1 MMRNK
6 YALRFD
12 RSAAALVII
21 GVLASAASCSES
33 ARAPTS
39 VPSSIPSGTA
49 ALSAAVIS
57 SAQDP
62 PLIMAGSG
70 EVAFVSLKAGS
81 FPNAQLAVLRNLTR
95 AGEATG
101 LMVDGGLDPVAID
114 ARVGDTLA
122 IRLDGASGLEA
133 SGTGVVP
140 PALKPTVIRTVPSR
154 GKKDVPLNAQIVVV
168 FSEPIQPTTA
178 SGIQLLRGDVPVPAQ
193 LTFSSDGLRAVVEP
207 NDLLAPSTAYTL
219 VVPAGVADLNGQPLG
234 EAVQLDFT
242 TGTAVQAPIPAV
254 TQFDNVAAVEA
265 GAFMSC
271 AHTKARDAYCWG
283 ANGDGRLGNGSTMP
297 SMVPTAVAGGLK
309 FMNLS
314 AGTHGCGVSP
324 DGTSIDGMVYCWGYN
339 LFGEVVADA
348 THRSHLG
355 PTEVEAGGPG
365 PFREVSA
372 GGIMHSCA
380 IDYSRIAWCWGS
392 NDYGQLGDETTD
404 GVGSMRPSLGHLNKI
419 SAGEYRTCAVTVDGV
434 GYCWG
439 DNSRGQVGDGTTV
452 NRFVPTPVLGGLH
465 FVSISPGGPT
475 HTCGLTTSGA
485 AYCWGSNVLG
495 KLGDGT
501 TTNRLT
507 PVAVGGGMVFTAL
520 SVGAGN
526 QTCGLTA
533 SGAAYCWGIN
543 DDGQLGDGTTITRAS
558 PTAVA
563 GGLAFVQLS
572 TGTGHTC
579 GVTVDGVAYC
589 WGNNANG
596 QLGDGGTRPRLVPTA
611 VVAPR

>member
-1 MMRNK
+1 MRNR
-6 YALRFD
+6 YVLRFD
-12 RSAAALVII
+12 RSVMALVII
-21 GVLASAASCSES
+21 GVLASVAGCSES

-39 VPSSIPSGTA
+39 VPSSIPIGTA
-49 ALSAAVIS
+49 ALKAAVIS

-70 EVAFVSLKAGS
+70 EVAFVSLKVGS
-81 FPNAQLAVLRNLTR
+81 FPNAQLAVLRNLKR
-95 AGEATG
+95 ASEQTS
-101 LMVDGGLDPVAID
+101 LMMDGGLDPVAIG
-114 ARVGDTLA
+114 AEVGDTLV
-122 IRLDGASGLEA
+122 IRLEGAMGLEA

-140 PALKPTVIRTVPSR
+140 PALKPTVIRTIPSR
-154 GKKDVPLNAQIVVV
+154 GKKDVPLNTQIVIV
-168 FSEPIQPTTA
+168 FSEPIQPPTA

-193 LTFSSDGLRAVVEP
+193 VTVSSDALRAAVEP
-207 NDLLAPSTAYTL
+207 NEPLAPSTAYTL
-219 VVPAGVADLNGQPLG
+219 VVPAGVADLNGQQLG
-234 EAVQLDFT
+234 EAVQVDFT
-242 TGTAVQAPIPAV
+242 TVTAGQAAIPLV
-254 TQFDNVAAVEA
+254 TLFGNVAAVEA

-271 AHTKARDAYCWG
+271 ALTTARDAYCWG

-309 FMNLS
+309 FMKLS
-314 AGTHGCGVSP
+314 AGTHGCAVSP
-324 DGTSIDGMVYCWGYN
+324 DGTSIDGRVYCWGYN
-339 LFGEVVADA
+339 LFGEVVSDA
-348 THRSHLG
+348 RHRSQLG
-355 PTEVEAGGPG
+355 ATNVEPEGPG

-372 GGIMHSCA
+372 GGLTHSCA
-380 IDYSRIAWCWGS
+380 LEFNRIALCWGS
-392 NDYGQLGDETTD
+392 NDYGQLGAETTD

-501 TTNRLT
+501 TTDRLT
-507 PVAVGGGMVFTAL
+507 PAAVAGGLVFTAL

-579 GVTVDGVAYC
+579 GVTVDGIAYC

-596 QLGDGGTRPRLVPTA
+596 QLGDGGTTPRLVPTA